1 MGIDDIIKKAKEE
14 ATDERI
20 DQASGLLKKVAPDH
34 IDVQVDTYSEKAK
47 ELND

>member
-20 DQASGLLKKVAPDH
+20 DQAAGLLKKVAPDH
-34 IDVQVDTYSEKAK
+34 VDEQIDTYAEKAK
-47 ELND
+47 DLND